1 MSQISRVTLADLAE
15 KAGVEYNGP
24 LIELSGLNTLQDAQ
38 EGEVSFLEN
47 KKYINDLKSTKA
59 SAVLVTPE
67 TADMVPEGV
76 IALIDEEPYLKL
88 ALASK
93 LFTLPIMDEDAAVA
107 QIGEG
112 TVVADGA
119 NIANGAVIGK
129 NCQIF
134 PGVYI
139 GPDVIIGNNTI
150 LYANAVIYH
159 GCQIGSDCIIH
170 AGAVI
175 GSDGFGFATTKM
187 GTHVKIYQNGNVVIE
202 DDVEI
207 GANTTIDRAAFGST
221 LIKQGV
227 RIDNLAQIGHNCII
241 GEYSVIV
248 AQVGIAGSTE
258 LGRNV
263 VLGGQSAAA
272 GHIKI
277 ASFTTFAARSGIT
290 NNVKESH
297 KVYGGAPIMEM
308 RTWLKLQ
315 AKLARLVK

>member
-1 MSQISRVTLADLAE
+1 MAQIIRVTLAELTE
-15 KAGVEYNGP
+15 KTGIEYRGP
-24 LIELSGLNTLQDAQ
+24 LLELTGLNTLQNAQ

-59 SAVLVTPE
+59 SAVFVTPE
-67 TADMVPEGV
+67 MADIVPDGV
-76 IALIDEEPYLKL
+76 IALVDEEPYLKL

-93 LFTLPIMDEDAAVA
+93 LFALSIIDEDAAVA
-107 QIGEG
+107 KIGEG
-112 TVVADGA
+112 TIVAEGA
-119 NIANGAVIGK
+119 NIAKGAVIGK
-129 NCQIF
+129 GCQILS
-134 PGVYI
+134 GVSI
-139 GPDVIIGNNTI
+139 GPDTLIGDNTI
-150 LYANAVIYH
+150 IYANAVIYH
-159 GCQIGSDCIIH
+159 GCHIGSDCIIH
-170 AGAVI
+170 AGVVI

-207 GANTTIDRAAFGST
+207 GANTTIDRAAFGTT

-227 RIDNLAQIGHNCII
+227 RIDNLVQIGHNCII

-263 VLGGQSAAA
+263 VMGGQSAVA

-277 ASFTTFAARSGIT
+277 APFTTFAARSGIT

-297 KVYGGAPIMEM
+297 KVYGGAPIMEI

-315 AKLARLVK
+315 GKLARLVK